1 VDLTE
6 IESKSE
12 TKKLIWKTKV
22 QTFANRIEAQKKNM
36 QIVFSVIWGQCSP
49 TMQSKLQSL
58 GAYNARSDSN
68 DCPWILQEIKGV
80 THKFE
85 GTRYICMSLYDARQQ
100 FYNCRQEQNQ
110 SLHNYLKQYR
120 TLVEVLDHYGAPIDE
135 DSSILEKIPGATNR
149 FNVDEPTN
157 TKHDG
162 KEAQDVCSCKGSH
175 HCFAFLKGAD

>member
-1 VDLTE
+1 
-6 IESKSE
+6 
-12 TKKLIWKTKV
+12 
-22 QTFANRIEAQKKNM
+22 M
-36 QIVFSVIWGQCSP
+36 QIVFSIIWGQCSP

-58 GAYNARSDSN
+58 DAYDARSDTN
-68 DCPWILQEIKGV
+68 DCPWILQEIKEV

-85 GTRYICMSLYDARQQ
+85 GTRYICMSLHDARQQ

-110 SLHNYLKQYR
+110 SLHDYLKKYR

-157 TKHDG
+157 TKHD
-162 KEAQDVCSCKGSH
+162 SH
-175 HCFAFLKGAD
+175 DSLHAAFLIERKRKMSVAARDRTIAFGFLKGAD